1 MPDFKLTFQEEVRRL
16 ARKEAKAANEILA
29 AQQKTIRELTKRI
42 EALEKKQAV
51 ATPVAPKDDKPAVLV
66 VPAKSGKA
74 RFSPKTLLAFR
85 KKYALSQKVLGA
97 LLGVTVGT
105 VLNWETGKC
114 RPKANQV
121 EAISALAKLGKRKVE
136 ALLAE
141 KAPEVFTAIK
151 AKKDKMA
158 AKNPAK
164 VAKPAKAAKKPA
176 KATKP
181 ARKAKAP
188 KATKTVA
195 VPAPAVATDK
205 VITIKP

>member
-51 ATPVAPKDDKPAVLV
+51 PIAQKADKPEEPAVAV
-66 VPAKSGKA
+66 KSGKA
-74 RFSPKTLLAFR
+74 RFSPKTIIKFR
-85 KKYALSQKVLGA
+85 KKYGISQKGFAA
-97 LLGVTVGT
+97 LLGVATFTVSH
-105 VLNWETGKC
+105 WELGKN
-114 RPKANQV
+114 RPRATQV
-121 EAISALAKLGKRKVE
+121 AAISALTKLGKRKVA

-141 KAPEVFTAIK
+141 KAPAEV
-151 AKKDKMA
+151 AKK
-158 AKNPAK
+158 PA
-164 VAKPAKAAKKPA
+164 KPA

-181 ARKAKAP
+181 AKAAKLAKKAKAP
-188 KATKTVA
+188 KTAKTVA

-205 VITIKP
+205 VITVKP

>member
-16 ARKEAKAANEILA
+16 ARKEVKAANEILA

-121 EAISALAKLGKRKVE
+121 EAISVLAKLGKRKVE
-136 ALLAE
+136 ALLA
-141 KAPEVFTAIK
+141 KKTPEVFTAIK

-205 VITIKP
+205 VITVKP